1 MSFKIAALTLAVLPR
16 ISASGT
22 VILEVDVDNGSRG
35 TVQANGNIS
44 VNTQRVQTTVLVKDQ
59 GTTVI
64 GGIYETL
71 ETRSQDRTPGLSR
84 VPFIGSFFKRNTSS
98 SNEGELLV
106 FITPR
111 ILKNAEAVAAQTN
124 PVNGAGK

>member
-1 MSFKIAALTLAVLPR
+1 M
-16 ISASGT
+16 
-22 VILEVDVDNGSRG
+22 
-35 TVQANGNIS
+35 QANGNIS
-44 VNTQRVQTTVLVKDQ
+44 INTQRVQTTVLVKDQ

-71 ETRSQDRTPGLSR
+71 ETRQQDRTPGLSR
-84 VPFIGSFFKRNTSS
+84 VPFIGSLFKRNNTD

-111 ILKNAEAVAAQTN
+111 ILKSAEAVSARTN
-124 PVNGAGK
+124 MINGAGK

>member
-1 MSFKIAALTLAVLPR
+1 M
-16 ISASGT
+16 
-22 VILEVDVDNGSRG
+22 
-35 TVQANGNIS
+35 QANGNIS
-44 VNTQRVQTTVLVKDQ
+44 INTQRVQTTVLVKDQ

-71 ETRSQDRTPGLSR
+71 ETRNQDRTPGLSS
-84 VPFIGSFFKRNTSS
+84 VPFIGSFFKRNQNT
-98 SNEGELLV
+98 SNEGELLI

>member
-1 MSFKIAALTLAVLPR
+1 
-16 ISASGT
+16 
-22 VILEVDVDNGSRG
+22 
-35 TVQANGNIS
+35 
-44 VNTQRVQTTVLVKDQ
+44 VKDQ

-71 ETRSQDRTPGLSR
+71 ETRIQDRTPGLHK
-84 VPFIGSFFKRNTSS
+84 VPFIGNLFKRNQTT

-111 ILKNAEAVAAQTN
+111 ILKNAEAVTARTN
-124 PVNGAGK
+124 IVNGAGK

>member
-1 MSFKIAALTLAVLPR
+1 
-16 ISASGT
+16 
-22 VILEVDVDNGSRG
+22 
-35 TVQANGNIS
+35 
-44 VNTQRVQTTVLVKDQ
+44 VQTTVLVADQ

-71 ETRSQDRTPGLSR
+71 ETRTEDRTPGLSR
-84 VPFIGSFFKRNTSS
+84 VPFIGNLFKRHEQS

-111 ILKNAEAVAAQTN
+111 ILKNAEAVTAQTN

>member
-1 MSFKIAALTLAVLPR
+1 
-16 ISASGT
+16 
-22 VILEVDVDNGSRG
+22 
-35 TVQANGNIS
+35 
-44 VNTQRVQTTVLVKDQ
+44 VLVKDQ

-71 ETRSQDRTPGLSR
+71 ETNIQGRTPGLSR
-84 VPFIGSFFKRNTSS
+84 VPFIGNFFKRTNTT

-111 ILKNAEAVAAQTN
+111 ILKSTEAVAAQTN
-124 PVNGAGK
+124 PVTGAGK